1 MSVRRKDRRHL
12 ISNQV
17 FDIYLDHIKDG
28 DVEVSD
34 YLVVQPKTLT
44 QDGVAG
50 VAVLPVCG
58 DRIGLVHVYR
68 HPVDATLWEVPRGF
82 IDQGESVIQAAQRE
96 LLEESGLYCE
106 SGDLERQGV
115 LAPEPGV
122 MNAKVATLIARR
134 CRREQ
139 AVPLDEPDHLGFRL
153 FSVPEVERLIES
165 GEIMDPFTLTLFFRF
180 RARL

>member
-1 MSVRRKDRRHL
+1 MALRFKERSHL

-17 FDIYLDHIKDG
+17 FDVYLDHIKDD
-28 DVEVSD
+28 DVEMSD
-34 YLVVQPKTLT
+34 YLVVQPKMLT

-58 DRIGLVHVYR
+58 DRIGLVRVHR
-68 HPVDATLWEVPRGF
+68 HPIDATLWEVPRGF
-82 IDQGESVIQAAQRE
+82 IEQGESVIQAAQRE

-106 SGDLERQGV
+106 SGDLEWRGV
-115 LAPEPGV
+115 VAPEPGV
-122 MNAKVATLIARR
+122 INAKVATLIARR

-139 AVPLDEPDHLGFRL
+139 AVSLDEPGHLGFRL

-180 RARL
+180 RVGL